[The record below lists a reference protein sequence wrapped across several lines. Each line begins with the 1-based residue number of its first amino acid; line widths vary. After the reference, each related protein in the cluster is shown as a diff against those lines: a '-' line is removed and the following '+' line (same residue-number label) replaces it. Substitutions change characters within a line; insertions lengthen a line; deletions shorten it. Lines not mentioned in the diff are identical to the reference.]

1 VTELILAWYGWLS
14 RLAQGPVF
22 WIDAWI
28 QAVNVPMISALL
40 FGLIGATAPCQ
51 LTTNLSALAFSARQ
65 ANRAGPLTTSV
76 AYVLGKVLVYSVVG
90 ALVVLLG
97 VRLQAASIP
106 VVVAARTALGP
117 LMLLAGLGMLGAI
130 PLRGGIGQRW
140 SRRLGARLPRDGG
153 AAAFFL
159 GVGFSFAFCPTL
171 SWLFFGLTLPLALQ
185 SPAGWT
191 FPALFAVGTGLPLLI
206 VAGVVALGLGAVET
220 LAGRIGAIHRVL
232 GRLAGVVFLLAGLH
246 DTLVYWWL

>member
-1 VTELILAWYGWLS
+1 MTGLILDWYGWLS

-22 WIDAWI
+22 LIDGWIES
-28 QAVNVPMISALL
+28 VNLPMVSALL

-65 ANRAGPLTTSV
+65 AGPARPLAMSV
-76 AYVLGKVLVYSVVG
+76 AYVLGKVVVYSVVG
-90 ALVVLLG
+90 GLVVLLG
-97 VRLQAASIP
+97 LRLQAASIP
-106 VVVAARTALGP
+106 VVVVARKALGP

-130 PLRGGIGQRW
+130 PLRGAVGQRW
-140 SRRLGARLPRDGG
+140 SRRLRAALPTEGSV
-153 AAAFFL
+153 AAFLL
-159 GVGFSFAFCPTL
+159 GVAFSFAFCPTL
-171 SWLFFGLTLPLALQ
+171 AWLFFGLTLPLALQ

-191 FPALFAVGTGLPLLI
+191 FPALFAVGTGLPLLT

-220 LAGRIGAIHRVL
+220 LAGRIGALHRIL
-232 GRLAGVVFLLAGLH
+232 GRIAGVVFLLAGFH